1 MKNPKL
7 VLAYSQ
13 SHRMNAQGEVT
24 GSWKDFTDQVD
35 SKLFENDFENE
46 WSRIYRKILN
56 AQNTIPNASGV
67 IFKNRLISM

>member
-1 MKNPKL
+1 
-7 VLAYSQ
+7 
-13 SHRMNAQGEVT
+13 MNAQGEVT

-35 SKLFENDFENE
+35 SKLFENDFEMNGLE
-46 WSRIYRKILN
+46 YIERFLN